1 MKPIERF
8 LRETD
13 HMPLMPMPTPL
24 HPMHYQPSGKDVSLL
39 IKRDDMTGVGPGG
52 NKIRSLEF
60 LLGEARS
67 KGASKILAAG
77 PEQSNL
83 CALTAAACA
92 KAGLDCEL
100 IINAAE
106 PARKEGNLLLE
117 ELAAAYQSAGEQVY
131 VVRNG
136 ATTGRGAL
144 GYTAAV
150 VEMKR
155 QCEDLGIGRMTIFAP
170 GGNGGVAAGL
180 IYGNQLMG
188 QPFRIVIVSVED
200 DRETL
205 TAHIRSTIS
214 EAEEITGLPM
224 DVPVEQAAEITDAY
238 RGGGW
243 GENTEE
249 SQQAVLSFARS
260 EGIFIEN
267 VYTSKVL
274 VGMMDWIEQE
284 KVSGPVC
291 YLHTG
296 GLGSLFAQY

>member
-1 MKPIERF
+1 
-8 LRETD
+8 
-13 HMPLMPMPTPL
+13 
-24 HPMHYQPSGKDVSLL
+24 
-39 IKRDDMTGVGPGG
+39 
-52 NKIRSLEF
+52 
-60 LLGEARS
+60 
-67 KGASKILAAG
+67 
-77 PEQSNL
+77 
-83 CALTAAACA
+83 
-92 KAGLDCEL
+92 
-100 IINAAE
+100 
-106 PARKEGNLLLE
+106 
-117 ELAAAYQSAGEQVY
+117 
-131 VVRNG
+131 
-136 ATTGRGAL
+136 
-144 GYTAAV
+144 
-150 VEMKR
+150 
-155 QCEDLGIGRMTIFAP
+155 
-170 GGNGGVAAGL
+170 
-180 IYGNQLMG
+180 MG

-274 VGMMDWIEQE
+274 VGMIDWIEQK